1 VSDSFAL
8 LHDPP
13 DYDLNEPWYHWIP
26 ILGWICGYSRQVERE
41 GALVDQAVKR
51 GAVDE
56 SAWDRYNF
64 DKEIRQKVEAIVL
77 ALAFPKGS
85 TFHPH
90 DPVELMFVLRYG
102 DLNEVQIMMALEDEL
117 GFSMDE
123 EMCNRVIQE
132 KTTFIEFI
140 KMVEEANLTSK

>member
-1 VSDSFAL
+1 
-8 LHDPP
+8 
-13 DYDLNEPWYHWIP
+13 
-26 ILGWICGYSRQVERE
+26 
-41 GALVDQAVKR
+41 
-51 GAVDE
+51 
-56 SAWDRYNF
+56 
-64 DKEIRQKVEAIVL
+64 
-77 ALAFPKGS
+77 
-85 TFHPH
+85 
-90 DPVELMFVLRYG
+90 MFVLRYG